1 MKKKFHT
8 LSQKRFSFFFIC
20 KVKSQPRKYFI
31 FWQIVPKMAKSQPVL
46 NGVCEGKWRREKKT
60 KDGKIKQYFF
70 LIIDYGCKKQV
81 SK

>member
-1 MKKKFHT
+1 
-8 LSQKRFSFFFIC
+8 
-20 KVKSQPRKYFI
+20 
-31 FWQIVPKMAKSQPVL
+31 MAKSQPVL

-81 SK
+81 PKIDLTNIQSKQSIIRLNLLVYYKSPNCWNKI